1 MRSPDPTWPTI
12 WQRLWASLLAT
23 PGDVVLWPLRRVP
36 IARDMLRTWIAVH
49 RAQDGGLTNAP
60 ARKEASD
67 E

>member
-36 IARDMLRTWIAVH
+36 IARDMLRMWVRVH
-49 RAQDGGLTNAP
+49 RAQ
-60 ARKEASD
+60 EAAS
-67 E
+67 